1 MVINLTEKIQIFQ
14 QEKYSAVIKLLE
26 ILQGKNEKDVQ
37 EFIKVLVKNKMIT
50 LALFMEE
57 LIEKVKKVKKMMD
70 GALPVSNSIFID
82 VWIFNCCNAFYV

>member
-70 GALPVSNSIFID
+70 GGHNYLNLYSPQRTSK
-82 VWIFNCCNAFYV
+82 